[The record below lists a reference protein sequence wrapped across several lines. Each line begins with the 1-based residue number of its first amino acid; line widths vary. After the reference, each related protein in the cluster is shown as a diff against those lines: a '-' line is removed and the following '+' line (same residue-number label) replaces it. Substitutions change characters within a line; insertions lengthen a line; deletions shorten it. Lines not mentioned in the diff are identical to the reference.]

1 MDVLSWDERSILN
14 DRGYLPS
21 VSYDRLDPPGSDVDL
36 IDRYRGA
43 LVGLGVGDALGKPIE
58 GLPADEI
65 EHRHGLVNRFLSAPL
80 PRLLLPPGQVSR
92 ETQLALLIAATAIST
107 DRMEPRDLAQRIGA
121 WLPIARKPGRST
133 SAAARA
139 LRNGTPWTHAG
150 QHSAGTGALSR
161 SVVTALMTPFDLD
174 HLRMHAAVQTIITN
188 SDHSAIAAS
197 VASAAIVAHLLST
210 SSGAFRPDAM
220 VETVER
226 ALVGITD
233 PAVQLRHQ
241 AVVSTLMERIRL
253 AVDSHHLTAAEAYA
267 TFGTG
272 GFVLEAVPM
281 AVWAFTRHVEN
292 PVAAIIVAVNGGGAT
307 SAIGALTGAFAGAY
321 HGAEAMPQPWVE
333 HLEYV
338 DGLAGHADVL
348 AASAGL
354 GKAVQPFR
362 SFDVLRPA
370 TYAPFSLGGTTM
382 ATLEHAIRSAAAADP
397 SAAVKVRLAPT
408 PADARRHATMSP
420 QRPDWP
426 TTAHGTVAAILK
438 RRFADHDPARA
449 RLDVAAPE
457 DIHGAAELFAADPF
471 DYSAL
476 LEERR
481 NAMAEV

>member
-14 DRGYLPS
+14 DRGYLPP

-36 IDRYRGA
+36 IDRYRGV

-58 GLPADEI
+58 GFRATEI
-65 EHRHGLVNRFLSAPL
+65 AQRHGLVNRFLTAPL
-80 PRLLLPPGQVSR
+80 PQLLLPPGQLSR
-92 ETQLALLIAATAIST
+92 ETQLALLLAATVIST

-121 WLPIARKPGRST
+121 WLPIARKPGEST

-150 QHSAGTGALSR
+150 QRSAGSGALSR

-174 HLRMHAAVQTIITN
+174 SLRMHAAVQTVITN

-197 VASAAIVAHLLST
+197 VASAAIVAHLLT
-210 SSGAFRPDAM
+210 TPPGAFRPEALIN
-220 VETVER
+220 TVDR
-226 ALVGITD
+226 ALVGVSD

-241 AVVSTLMERIRL
+241 AVVSSLMERIKL
-253 AVDSHHLTAAEAYA
+253 AVNSHDLTAAEAYA

-272 GFVLEAVPM
+272 RFVLEAVPM
-281 AVWAFTRHVEN
+281 AVWAFTRHAES

-321 HGAEAMPQPWVE
+321 HGAGAVPQAWTE

-354 GKAVQPFR
+354 GKAAEPFR

-370 TYAPFSLGGTTM
+370 TYAPFSLGGITM

-408 PADARRHATMSP
+408 PADARRHSTMSP
-420 QRPDWP
+420 QRPDWHS
-426 TTAHGTVAAILK
+426 AARGTVAAILK
-438 RRFADHDPARA
+438 RRFAEHDPARA
-449 RLDVAAPE
+449 WLDLAAPE
-457 DIHGAAELFAADPF
+457 DIRAAGALFPTDPF

-481 NAMAEV
+481 NATADV